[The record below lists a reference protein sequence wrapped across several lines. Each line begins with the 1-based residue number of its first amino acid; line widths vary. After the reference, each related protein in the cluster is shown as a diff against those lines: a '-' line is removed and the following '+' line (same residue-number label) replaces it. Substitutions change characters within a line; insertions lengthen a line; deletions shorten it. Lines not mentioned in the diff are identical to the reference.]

1 MKTLLL
7 FSVLVLSFVG
17 IVGCVSRSIPANVT
31 TQPAAQSSPASK
43 PPTAVFLGDSIT
55 ALWSQEGFGL
65 SEWSQ
70 HPEWNNKGI
79 IGQTSGQISARFD
92 SDVVALHPDI
102 VIICVGVNNVYPGF
116 TLGPS
121 EIPLVFG
128 NYSDSPADV
137 ESMVAQAKAAGIKVI
152 LALIPPW
159 NCDDQTICAL
169 ATKADPTLSR
179 YDRISE
185 WNGWLTQFAFDHGIT
200 LLDYHTPLMAADGER
215 YQDAMTHDGVHF
227 SSLGYSTVYPLVQAA
242 INQAEVQ

>member
-7 FSVLVLSFVG
+7 FSVWVLLFVG

-102 VIICVGVNNVYPGF
+102 VIICVGVNNVFPGF
-116 TLGPS
+116 TWVQVRS
-121 EIPLVFG
+121 R
-128 NYSDSPADV
+128 SS
-137 ESMVAQAKAAGIKVI
+137 
-152 LALIPPW
+152 
-159 NCDDQTICAL
+159 L
-169 ATKADPTLSR
+169 ATTATHRPMSNRWWLSLKR
-179 YDRISE
+179 PASR
-185 WNGWLTQFAFDHGIT
+185 
-200 LLDYHTPLMAADGER
+200 
-215 YQDAMTHDGVHF
+215 
-227 SSLGYSTVYPLVQAA
+227 
-242 INQAEVQ
+242 